1 MKRQATRLAAVA
13 LALCVWSAGVFS
25 QDYPARAVRVL
36 VGYPPGGGMDTIARV
51 VMPKLQD
58 ALGQPFVVEN
68 RPGASGGVAAEA
80 LVKSTADGY
89 TLMVAESGTLAL
101 PAVSPKVS
109 LDPVK
114 QFAPVGGM
122 CTLPMTFV
130 ATAEAPFR
138 TTQEMIAALKAHPGK
153 YSYASPGIGTLQHL
167 AFELFR
173 RSAGV
178 DALHVPYKGASAM
191 MPDLMGG
198 QVQLAVISAIAATG
212 PSRTGKIK
220 VIAVTS
226 PKRLATAPD
235 WPAMAETLPG
245 FNAAPSVF
253 LVAPSGTP
261 GAVVQRLSVAL
272 RAALASRDVEENF
285 AKQGATAAPG
295 TPQEL
300 GTLIAE
306 ETRRWAA
313 VVKDA
318 GIKVE

>member
-1 MKRQATRLAAVA
+1 MKKLAAVA
-13 LALCVWSAGVFS
+13 LALCAWSAGVGA
-25 QDYPARAVRVL
+25 QDYPTRAVRVL

-51 VMPKLQD
+51 VMPKLQE

-68 RPGASGGVAAEA
+68 RPGASGGVAAEV
-80 LVKSTADGY
+80 LVKAAPDGY
-89 TLMVAESGTLAL
+89 NLMVAESGTLAL

-122 CTLPMTFV
+122 CTLPMAFV
-130 ATAEAPFR
+130 ANAGAPFR
-138 TTQEMIAALKAHPGK
+138 TMQEMIAALKANPGK

-178 DALHVPYKGASAM
+178 EALHVPYKGAAAM

-220 VIAVTS
+220 VLAVTS
-226 PKRLATAPD
+226 PKRLASAPD

-261 GAVVQRLSVAL
+261 GPVVQRLSVAL
-272 RAALASRDVEENF
+272 RAALASREVEENF
-285 AKQGATAAPG
+285 AKQGATTAAG